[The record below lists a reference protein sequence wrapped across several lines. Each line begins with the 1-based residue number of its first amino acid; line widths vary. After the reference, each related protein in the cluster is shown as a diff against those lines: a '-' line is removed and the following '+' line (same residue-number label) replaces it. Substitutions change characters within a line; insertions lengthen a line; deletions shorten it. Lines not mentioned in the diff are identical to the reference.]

1 MRHEQRAQIIKPSA
15 PLGTR
20 DAEQRPVSVVLTCA
34 GRGSRVAPH
43 CRADGPATGLPT
55 DPALSAVRMRGRL
68 IVPAKALDAMADA
81 AAVNRTVVDAANW
94 VPAQVVRS

>member
-15 PLGTR
+15 PVDTR
-20 DAEQRPVSVVLTCA
+20 DAEQRLVSVVLTCA

-55 DPALSAVRMRGRL
+55 DPAWSAVRIRGRL
-68 IVPAKALDAMADA
+68 IVPAKALDAVADA
-81 AAVNRTVVDAANW
+81 AAVDRVL
-94 VPAQVVRS
+94 AQVVRS